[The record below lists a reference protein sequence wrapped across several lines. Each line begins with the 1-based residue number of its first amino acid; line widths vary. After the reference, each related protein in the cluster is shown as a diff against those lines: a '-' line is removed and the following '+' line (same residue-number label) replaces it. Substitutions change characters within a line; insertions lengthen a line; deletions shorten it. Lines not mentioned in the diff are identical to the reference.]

1 MNTKIKAK
9 GRNMK
14 NKIFTSLAVT
24 GVALLYYFSVSAF
37 INERHRDN
45 ADINPIEPVLSESDV
60 ASLQSLRAINVYT
73 SGQRLIYEVSGR
85 QNDHETNEGFC
96 YSHIMPDVFTI
107 DSGRTVLHPVP
118 GTNNSGYLC
127 RDIYE
132 NLQHS
137 DIFEKGHDE
146 GLIWYVKPVMRIKP
160 GLPDEIP
167 VARIEMISYNGE
179 EIDIELRTE
188 NFRDDMGN
196 CRAEYMYKYYGLP
209 VSQSLCIMGSN
220 AKNGL
225 TTGIDRTAA
234 LQKSNCKVDFRVYW
248 YGQVELWFDK
258 MIVDDLIAN
267 ELFDP
272 VNEQT
277 IAYRIAQE
285 EKYYN
290 PDNTE
295 NNFLKREIS
304 ASQVPCIKYVMSK
317 MKIFERNSGS
327 LSNIKDGIKFCGLV
341 RGENS
346 EKMFLNLLKR

>member
-1 MNTKIKAK
+1 
-9 GRNMK
+9 MK
-14 NKIFTSLAVT
+14 NKIFTSLAVI
-24 GVALLYYFSVSAF
+24 GVALLFYFSVSAF
-37 INERHRDN
+37 TGNEKHGDN
-45 ADINPIEPVLSESDV
+45 ANIKPIETFLSESDI
-60 ASLQSLRAINVYT
+60 ASLQSLKAINTYT
-73 SGQRLIYEVSGR
+73 SGQRLIYEVNGR

-96 YSHIMPDVFTI
+96 YSRVMPDVFTI

-118 GTNNSGYLC
+118 VTNNSGYLC

-137 DIFEKGHDE
+137 DIFEKGHDD

-160 GLPDEIP
+160 GLPDGIP

-179 EIDIELRTE
+179 EIDIELKTE
-188 NFRDDMGN
+188 NFRDYMGN
-196 CRAEYMYKYYGLP
+196 YRAEYLDKYYGLP
-209 VSQSLCIMGSN
+209 VPQSLCIMGN
-220 AKNGL
+220 NGKNGL
-225 TTGIDRTAA
+225 TTGIDRTPA

-248 YGQVELWFDK
+248 YGQVELWCDK

-272 VNEQT
+272 INEQT

-304 ASQVPCIKYVMSK
+304 ASQVPCIKNVMSK
-317 MKIFERNSGS
+317 MNIFERNNGS
-327 LSNIKDGIKFCGLV
+327 LSNIKDGIKYCGLL
-341 RGENS
+341 RRANS
-346 EKMFLNLLKR
+346 EKMFLNLLRR